1 MKVYTVVITGASGSV
16 YGLRLVE
23 QLLLAKAAVTVIATE
38 AGAEVMAYE
47 TGFTMPR
54 PDEEERL
61 LDYLELGGRDVH
73 LRIANDT
80 DRFDAIASGS
90 RRVDGMVVVPA
101 SMGFVGAVSAGIGAT
116 LSQRAADVQLKERR
130 PLVFVPR
137 ETPLSLIHL
146 RNLAMLAEA
155 GAVVLPAAPGFY
167 NKPETLDDAVNFVVG
182 KVLDQLGVE
191 NALFRRW
198 RE

>member
-23 QLLLAKAAVTVIATE
+23 QLLLAGGAVTVIATQ
-38 AGAEVMAYE
+38 AGSEVMAFE
-47 TGFTMPR
+47 TGFSMPG

-61 LDYLELGGRDVH
+61 LRFLEIDRDDAH
-73 LRIANDT
+73 LRIARDC
-80 DRFDAIASGS
+80 DLFDAIASGS
-90 RRVDGMVVVPA
+90 RRVDGMVVAPA
-101 SMGFVGAVSAGIGAT
+101 SMGYCGSLASGLGAT

-130 PLVFVPR
+130 PLIVVPR

-146 RNLAMLAEA
+146 RNLTTLAEA
-155 GAVVLPAAPGFY
+155 GAQVLPASPGFY
-167 NKPETLDDAVNFVVG
+167 GRPETLDDAVNFVVG

>member
-23 QLLLAKAAVTVIATE
+23 QLLLSGGAVTVIATDS
-38 AGAEVMAYE
+38 GAEVMAFE
-47 TGFTMPR
+47 TGFSMPG

-61 LDYLELGGRDVH
+61 LRFLEIDSDVAH
-73 LRIANDT
+73 LRIARDNDI
-80 DRFDAIASGS
+80 FDAIASGS

-101 SMGFVGAVSAGIGAT
+101 SMGYCGALAGGLGAT

-130 PLVFVPR
+130 PLIVVPR

-146 RNLAMLAEA
+146 RNLTSVAEA
-155 GAVVLPAAPGFY
+155 GAIIVPAMPGFY
-167 NKPETLDDAVNFVVG
+167 TKPESIDDLVGFVVG
-182 KVLDQLGVE
+182 KVLDVLDVDHD
-191 NALFRRW
+191 LFKRW
-198 RE
+198 GE